1 MIKKSPSGLVY
12 VGNYRSGRVEP
23 RMEHLVSIINKC
35 IDAGDVKNRAFI
47 CFKYFCIIL

>member
-23 RMEHLVSIINKC
+23 RMEHLVSNEYNIK
-35 IDAGDVKNRAFI
+35 R
-47 CFKYFCIIL
+47 